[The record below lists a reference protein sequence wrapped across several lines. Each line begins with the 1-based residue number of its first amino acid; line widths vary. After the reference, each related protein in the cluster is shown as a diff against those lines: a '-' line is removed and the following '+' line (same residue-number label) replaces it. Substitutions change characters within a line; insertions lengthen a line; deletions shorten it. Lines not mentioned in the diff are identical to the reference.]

1 MHNNASA
8 RKLDRT
14 MSKADIIAEA
24 TDRSTPASVREAFKE
39 RLASRRPLPKSL
51 RRAFE
56 QLIARDESND

>member
-1 MHNNASA
+1 
-8 RKLDRT
+8 